1 MSMKDKVIE
10 TGRTVTAARIGQPAA
25 ARELVYSTREI
36 HRQLVAGRVFVDD
49 KQKQDGWKLLAKL
62 VEYEYPGVRRGA
74 ETQSAWKGNKRL
86 VRPLEWHHTPTPEEM
101 TAWEAKV
108 QAHKGAGP
116 VADIAER
123 LAQLDGQVVSLRGI
137 TERLE
142 KQVADLTQ
150 TAHNI
155 GRTA

>member
-1 MSMKDKVIE
+1 MSTKDKVIE
-10 TGRTVTAARIGQPAA
+10 AGRTVTAARIGQPAA

-74 ETQSAWKGNKRL
+74 ATQSAWKGNKRL
-86 VRPLEWHHTPTPEEM
+86 VRPLEWHHAPTPEEM

-116 VADIAER
+116 VADIADR
-123 LAQLDGQVVSLRGI
+123 LAALEAKVDA
-137 TERLE
+137 LE
-142 KQVADLTQ
+142 KLVAQAAATVSQ
-150 TAHNI
+150 
-155 GRTA
+155 